1 MQFLTIVGLATV
13 DSWKQNFVGRSAG
26 LFLLILRDYMK
37 ANGAYARYVAEIQS
51 SGTGKSRIQ
60 DELAKV
66 ILYIPISLASENGH
80 GAYLG
85 L

>member
-13 DSWKQNFVGRSAG
+13 DSWEQEFVGGSAK
-26 LFLLILRDYMK
+26 LFLLILQDYMK
-37 ANGAYARYVAEIQS
+37 AKDAYARYVSEIQS
-51 SGTGKSRIQ
+51 TGTGKSRIQ
-60 DELAKV
+60 DELAKS

-80 GAYLG
+80 GAYLD

>member
-13 DSWKQNFVGRSAG
+13 DSWKQEFVGRSAE
-26 LFLLILRDYMK
+26 LFLLILQDYMK
-37 ANGAYARYVAEIQS
+37 ANDAYARYVAEIQS

-60 DELAKV
+60 GEPAKS
-66 ILYIPISLASENGH
+66 ILYIPISLTSENGH
-80 GAYLG
+80 GACLD